1 MNPRLKVNS
10 EAMAVIPTES
20 GSRKNCVTSSK
31 ENIGGDNFIV
41 YLDANN
47 GKEVNIVKD
56 NN

>member
-20 GSRKNCVTSSK
+20 GAEKLCYEFK
-31 ENIGGDNFIV
+31 GEYGGDNFIV

-47 GKEVNIVKD
+47 GKK
-56 NN
+56 